1 MSVQEASSAT
11 PIAVSL
17 AGFIA
22 GLRYDSIP
30 SGMIA
35 SAKRLVLDQLA
46 CELIGSTLPWV
57 EPARGLVAVYRGAAG
72 ESTVVNHGDRVPAA
86 EAAFLNATFGQA
98 CEMDDSA
105 AGSSGH
111 MGTGTV
117 PVALAMGERSG
128 ADGRGFLTSMIAG
141 YEVMYRLMRAVTP
154 YAETRGFH
162 SQSIAG
168 PFAAAAVAGKMM
180 DFDVERMTHAL
191 AIAGSHAGGT
201 TEYDQ
206 SGGEVKRIHAGLGA
220 RGGVHAALLADFGL
234 TGPATIVEG
243 RRGFCNVFT
252 DRGDPS
258 RVTEGLGDTFHLDQA
273 SFKLFPTVGALHTT
287 IVAVNRLV
295 AEHDIAPEDVVSV
308 RVGLS
313 QHALLH
319 GTAIRQPRDVVGAQF
334 SLGFSVALALT
345 RRGHDLALYTD
356 RALWSDAA
364 IAALMDRVEAYRH
377 PSATEKTGRFSAVA
391 ITLADG
397 RTVETEERY
406 IKGSPLNPATPAEL
420 DAKVRRLCGA
430 VLPPERVEALVRAVD
445 SLETMKNVA
454 ELTALLVREPAA
466 AKRSR
471 GLRAS

>member
-1 MSVQEASSAT
+1 MSVEGASSAT

-17 AGFIA
+17 AGFA
-22 GLRYDSIP
+22 ADLRFETIP
-30 SGMIA
+30 SDMIA

-57 EPARGLVAVYRGAAG
+57 EPARRLAAVYRGAAG
-72 ESTVVNHGDRVPAA
+72 ESTVVNHGERMPAP

-105 AGSSGH
+105 TGSSGH
-111 MGTGTV
+111 MGTATV
-117 PVALAMGERSG
+117 PVALAIGERDG
-128 ADGRGFLTSMIAG
+128 LDGRSFLTGMIAG

-154 YAETRGFH
+154 HAETRGFH
-162 SQSIAG
+162 SQSISG
-168 PFAAAAVAGKMM
+168 PFAAAVVAGKMM
-180 DFDVERMTHAL
+180 GFDADRMAHAI
-191 AIAGSHAGGT
+191 AIAGSHAGGS

-206 SGGEVKRIHAGLGA
+206 SGGEVKRIHAGIAA

-252 DRGDPS
+252 DRSDPS
-258 RVTEGLGDTFHLDQA
+258 SITEGLGEVLHLDKV

-295 AEHDIAPEDVVSV
+295 AEHDIAAEDVVRV

-319 GTAIRQPRDVVGAQF
+319 GTAIRQPRDVVSAQF
-334 SLGFSVALALT
+334 SMGYSIALALT
-345 RRGHDLALYTD
+345 RRGHDLALYMD
-356 RALWSDAA
+356 RGLWSDPA
-364 IAALMDRVEAYRH
+364 IVALMERVEAYRH
-377 PSATEKTGRFSAVA
+377 PAATEKMGRFAAVA
-391 ITLADG
+391 ITLVDG
-397 RTVETEERY
+397 RTLETEEPY

-420 DAKVRRLCGA
+420 DAKVRRLAGA
-430 VLPPERVEALVRAVD
+430 ALPPERVDALVRAVD
-445 SLETMKNVA
+445 NLETMKTMA
-454 ELTALLVREPAA
+454 ELTALLVSDPAA
-466 AKRSR
+466 GEGRRA
-471 GLRAS
+471 RAS